1 MQPTRYMAIFFG
13 PTRLRLTAI
22 AFSTAVLAGCAA
34 QQKEKITWNAPRVT
48 PPAEAATTAPSDL
61 PSDGKLRDKTLQDAL
76 DKSAGGPCREFQE
89 SVIIDGK
96 TQRAYGTA
104 CRQPDGT
111 WKIVNS

>member
-34 QQKEKITWNAPRVT
+34 QPKEKITWNTPRVT

-61 PSDGKLRDKTLQDAL
+61 PSDGKLRDKALLEGLFRIQEKIEKERIL
-76 DKSAGGPCREFQE
+76 DKNRVGQKPAVLAE
-89 SVIIDGK
+89 
-96 TQRAYGTA
+96 
-104 CRQPDGT
+104 
-111 WKIVNS
+111 